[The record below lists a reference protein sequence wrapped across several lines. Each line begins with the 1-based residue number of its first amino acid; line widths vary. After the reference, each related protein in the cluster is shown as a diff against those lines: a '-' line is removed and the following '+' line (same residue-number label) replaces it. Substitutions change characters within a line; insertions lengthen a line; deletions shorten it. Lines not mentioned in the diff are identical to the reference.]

1 MDQIIQEF
9 IDQKKIIIVGA
20 SRQGKKFG
28 NSAARELEQRGYE
41 VYFVHPEAN
50 EINGHPTYPHLRAV
64 SHLAQ
69 SLWVNVPAEQGTQVL
84 KDAAEAGLT
93 RVWLQQGAASPELL
107 ALGSDLGLKVVSG
120 KCILM
125 YAEPVRSFHK
135 FHQIIWK
142 WVGKY

>member
-20 SRQGKKFG
+20 SRQGNKFG

-41 VYFVHPEAN
+41 VYFVHPEAK
-50 EINGHPTYPHLRAV
+50 EIDGHPTYPHLGAV

-69 SLWVNVPAEQGTQVL
+69 TLWVNIPAERGAQVL
-84 KDAAEAGLT
+84 KEAAKAGLT
-93 RVWLQQGAASPELL
+93 RVWLQQGADSPGLVT
-107 ALGSDLGLKVVSG
+107 LGSELGLQLVSG

-125 YAEPVRSFHK
+125 YAEPVRSVHK
-135 FHQIIWK
+135 FHQVIWK
-142 WVGKY
+142 WIGKY